1 MFKRTLSVVTLLALM
16 LAAVGLGTSP
26 ATATPAAA
34 QAGSPNA
41 KLLPANTALYI
52 DIRTAD
58 LDKTVKFV
66 LDIVEKVTG
75 FRPGNPYEQFDQ
87 GLTQFLERPATFQ
100 KDVLSWLGDHV
111 TIGLPITDAE
121 LDSLKSNPTMGQVRI
136 FNRPNFLAVIAVKD
150 DAAAKSFLGEVIEK
164 SKGTTKMTFTT
175 RTEDV
180 AGTQVTVYDQG
191 GLCETTCGSV
201 VLAKGYII
209 GGLSTAVNNLL
220 ASMKAKKPSLADDAN
235 FGKLMG
241 ALKSDD
247 LATVY
252 ISPRFYQVQLASMEA
267 MMQMSAGMGMLAT
280 PQAAGTPEAAG
291 GQMAALRAA
300 LGAIQGQ
307 AFAVRMDG
315 KVLSLNVAQSVNL
328 EAISKVAQQLGLPE
342 AMIKGA
348 NPPIEGKLVS
358 QIPNKALALVVAS
371 GIPNIYQGIQAA
383 MRMAGQ
389 MGSQTRGPR
398 TPGFNPAQIEKGF
411 QQFEAALKVFFD
423 LDVKQ
428 DILSWMNGEFALYMT
443 YNPTGTLSKLPNGSS
458 WPFDHALL
466 IQTSDTAKTKNFLT
480 KLNAG
485 LEKNAKGTT
494 IKPAGDNLYSLTTN
508 DGIEIGYGLVGDTF
522 LLTTGSGLNIATAAI
537 KGDGT
542 LANSPEWKRAQ
553 ATMLKPT
560 SQIWYVNFA
569 QITPLLKALAEL
581 NRNNDAGSKQALAVL
596 DLLESASL
604 SGGVMQPDG
613 LSLASLQIT
622 LK

>member
-1 MFKRTLSVVTLLALM
+1 MFKRTLSVVTLLALV
-16 LAAVGLGTSP
+16 LAAVGLGTTP

-41 KLLPANTALYI
+41 KLLPADTALYA
-52 DIRTAD
+52 DFRTAD
-58 LDKTVKFV
+58 LDKTVNFV
-66 LDIVEKVTG
+66 LDTVQKVTG
-75 FRPGNPYEQFDQ
+75 FRPGNPYAQFDQ
-87 GLTQFLERPATFQ
+87 SLTQFLGRPATFQ

-111 TIGLPITDAE
+111 TVGLPITDAE
-121 LDSLKSNPTMGQVRI
+121 LASLKGNPTMMGQV
-136 FNRPNFLAVIAVKD
+136 FNRPNFLAIIAVKD
-150 DAAAKSFLGEVIEK
+150 DAAAKSFIDEVIEK
-164 SKGTTKMTFTT
+164 SKSTTKMTFTT

-180 AGTQVTVYDQG
+180 AGAQVTVYDQG

-201 VLAKGYII
+201 ALAKGYIV
-209 GGLSTAVNNLL
+209 GGLTTAVNNLL
-220 ASMKAKKPSLADDAN
+220 DSLKAKKPTLADDAN
-235 FGKLMG
+235 FGKLMS
-241 ALKSDD
+241 ALKPDD
-247 LATVY
+247 LLTIY
-252 ISPRFYQVQLASMEA
+252 ISPRFYQVQLAGMET
-267 MMQMSAGMGMLAT
+267 MLQTSSSTGMLAT
-280 PQAAGTPEAAG
+280 PQAGTGDQLA
-291 GQMAALRAA
+291 MLRAA
-300 LGAIQGQ
+300 LEAIQGQ
-307 AFAVRMDG
+307 AFALRMDG

-328 EAISKVAQQLGLPE
+328 DAISKIAQQLGLPE

-389 MGSQTRGPR
+389 MGNQMRAPR
-398 TPGFNPAQIEKGF
+398 TPGFDPAQIEKGI

-494 IKPAGDNLYSLTTN
+494 IKPAGDDLYNLTTG

-542 LANSPEWKRAQ
+542 LANSAEWKRAQ

-560 SQIWYVNFA
+560 SQIWYVNFS

-581 NRNNDAGSKQALAVL
+581 NRNNDAGSRQALAVL

>member
-1 MFKRTLSVVTLLALM
+1 MFKRTLSVVTLLALV
-16 LAAVGLGTSP
+16 LATVGLGTAP

-41 KLLPANTALYI
+41 KLLPADTALFV

-58 LDKTVKFV
+58 LDKTVNFV
-66 LDIVEKVTG
+66 LGIVEKVTG

-87 GLTQFLERPATFQ
+87 SLTQFLGRPATFQ
-100 KDVLSWLGDHV
+100 KDVLSWLGDHI
-111 TIGLPITDAE
+111 TIGLAITDEQIA
-121 LDSLKSNPTMGQVRI
+121 SLQSNPTMMGRI
-136 FNRPNFLAVIAVKD
+136 FNRPNALAIIAVKD
-150 DAAAKSFLGEVIEK
+150 DAAAQSFMKEVIDRSK
-164 SKGTTKMTFTT
+164 SNVPFSS
-175 RTEDV
+175 RTDTV
-180 AGTQVTVYDQG
+180 GGNQVTIYEQSAGCPSD
-191 GLCETTCGSV
+191 CGAV
-201 VLAKGYII
+201 VLAKGYIVV
-209 GGLSTAVNNLL
+209 GLTTAVNDMLNAL
-220 ASMKAKKPSLADDAN
+220 KANKPGLADDAN

-241 ALKSDD
+241 ALKPDD
-247 LATVY
+247 LLTIY

-267 MMQMSAGMGMLAT
+267 MLRMSSGMGMLAT

-307 AFAVRMDG
+307 AFALRMDG
-315 KVLSLNVAQSVNL
+315 KVLSLNVAQSLNL
-328 EAISKVAQQLGLPE
+328 EAISKVARQLGLPE
-342 AMIKGA
+342 AMLKGA

-389 MGSQTRGPR
+389 MGSQMRGQR
-398 TPGFNPAQIEKGF
+398 TPGFNPAQVEKGI

-494 IKPAGDNLYSLTTN
+494 IKPAGDNLYSLTTS

-522 LLTTGSGLNIATAAI
+522 LLTTGSGLNTATAAI

-560 SQIWYVNFA
+560 SQIWYVNFS

-581 NRNNDAGSKQALAVL
+581 NRNNDAGSRQALAVL